1 MSLERPERSPRR
13 RRRRP
18 GGFRPPHCPNPACPF
33 HTPREGWHYV
43 LDGIYFRPSDRR
55 RFQRFL
61 CRHCDRHFSTRT
73 FAADY
78 WLRRRDLLPEAA
90 FWASEGPG
98 LRQTARRFQVSH
110 TTLMR
115 HLARLGRHCLLFHRR
130 LLDRDPALLLRE
142 PLVVDGF
149 ESFAYAQFFPF
160 HLNLAAGGQS
170 TFLYG
175 FTDSPLRRKGSMTPT
190 QKKRRAALE
199 ERLGQPDPRA
209 VELGFGALV
218 REWRGRLPPGAELNL
233 DTDDHPAYRRALRS
247 ILREAPSPPVRHR
260 ITSSKERRTKSNPLF
275 PVNLADLRIR
285 HGQANH
291 RRETIAFSKLL
302 QAAVERLAIFTVWS
316 NCVKKKS
323 ENQDEATAAMELGLL
338 KGRLTWK
345 KILSRRLFP
354 GHQRLSSRWQ
364 DYYWRRVPS
373 PIYGS
378 RQARH
383 ACGYAV

>member
-33 HTPREGWHYV
+33 HTPRAGWHYV
-43 LDGIYFRPSDRR
+43 LDGLYFRPSDRR

-142 PLVVDGF
+142 PLVIDGF

-175 FTDSPLRRKGSMTPT
+175 FTDSPLRRKGSMTPA

-260 ITSSKERRTKSNPLF
+260 ITSSKARRTKSNPLF
-275 PVNLADLRIR
+275 PVNL
-285 HGQANH
+285 
-291 RRETIAFSKLL
+291 LL
-302 QAAVERLAIFTVWS
+302 
-316 NCVKKKS
+316 
-323 ENQDEATAAMELGLL
+323 ELLL
-338 KGRLTWK
+338 TFITEPPVALGRY
-345 KILSRRLFP
+345 P
-354 GHQRLSSRWQ
+354 
-364 DYYWRRVPS
+364 
-373 PIYGS
+373 
-378 RQARH
+378 
-383 ACGYAV
+383 